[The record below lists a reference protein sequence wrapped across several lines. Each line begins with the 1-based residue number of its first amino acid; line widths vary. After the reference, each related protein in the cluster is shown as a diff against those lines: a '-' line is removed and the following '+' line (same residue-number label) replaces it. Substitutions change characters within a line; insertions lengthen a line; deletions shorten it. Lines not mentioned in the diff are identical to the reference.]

1 MDMGVCGRSLADLGH
16 QNAQSE
22 RSSTRLLSKIAGK
35 KGFAGAG
42 KYFGDHL
49 STGDCHDQKGKSPG
63 VWFAKGA
70 ENGGCPA

>member
-1 MDMGVCGRSLADLGH
+1 
-16 QNAQSE
+16 
-22 RSSTRLLSKIAGK
+22 LSKIAGK